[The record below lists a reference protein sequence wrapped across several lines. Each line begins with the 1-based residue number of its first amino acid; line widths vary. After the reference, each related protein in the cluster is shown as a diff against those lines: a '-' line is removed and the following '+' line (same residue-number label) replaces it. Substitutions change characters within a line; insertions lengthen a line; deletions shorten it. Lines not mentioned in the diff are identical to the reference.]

1 MLDLTPHCC
10 DPVAFR
16 LMGDARAQLGTS
28 DGLLIGA
35 VAIARHH
42 DDTVS
47 VEETRGMLDAIAGEI
62 RSRVRGAQPQALLD
76 HLHEHLFGELGMIG
90 NSLNYHDA
98 RNSYLPHVIE
108 GRRGLPITL
117 SLAYKLV
124 ADRIGLNVHGIGLPG
139 HFCAGVATDPDAA
152 PMIVDCF
159 AGGRLLTVADAEQRA
174 LDTYGPEFEWS
185 DSLLRP
191 VTHRH
196 WLTRMMQNLLHTF
209 GERDRMTDVGAML
222 EMELLL
228 WPEQAHLQR
237 DLALVLA
244 RVGHTEPAQRWLSHY
259 LITNPNDPQRDD
271 LEQLL
276 SVLTPEVRTPRAR
289 AA

>member
-1 MLDLTPHCC
+1 M
-10 DPVAFR
+10 R
-16 LMGDARAQLGTS
+16 DAREQLGTG
-28 DGLLIGA
+28 DGLLAGA

-42 DDTVS
+42 DADATLD
-47 VEETRGMLDAIAGEI
+47 ECRAMLDAMATEI
-62 RSRVRGAQPQALLD
+62 RSRVRGNQPQALLA
-76 HLHEHLFGELGMIG
+76 HLHEYLFTELGMVG

-98 RNSYLPHVIE
+98 KNSYLPSVLE

-117 SLAYKLV
+117 SLVYKLV
-124 ADRIGLNVHGIGLPG
+124 ADRIGLTVHGIGLPG
-139 HFCAGVATDPDAA
+139 HFCAGVTTDVDAP

-159 AGGRLLTVADAEQRA
+159 AGGRVLTTAEAEQRA
-174 LDTYGPEFEWS
+174 IDTYGPQFEWS
-185 DSLLRP
+185 DALLRP

-209 GERDRMTDVGAML
+209 GERDQMTDVGAML

-244 RVGHTEPAQRWLSHY
+244 RVGHTLPAQRWLSHY
-259 LITNPNDPQRDD
+259 LDTNPHDPQRDD

-276 SVLTPEVRTPRAR
+276 SVLSPDGRVRRAR